1 MAQGRELE
9 PESFIS
15 QIQYLLSF
23 PFPVVPS
30 TECLRIR
37 EELGRTSKIFD
48 IINKNDRVDGEVR
61 KRRFLWE
68 ERSQHLSFRKVI
80 QGKMSHRQW
89 CIQVWGPEN
98 EPDWTFIT

>member
-1 MAQGRELE
+1 M
-9 PESFIS
+9 
-15 QIQYLLSF
+15 
-23 PFPVVPS
+23 PS

-48 IINKNDRVDGEVR
+48 FINKNDRVDGEVR

-89 CIQVWGPEN
+89 CIQVWGPET